1 MKTASKIVFAVALF
15 LMAAC
20 TQPPS
25 ACDQWAKDFKDNNE
39 LNIVLVK
46 FERNGKMI
54 YLYGKNT
61 DNGKSITFREDGG
74 WLESI
79 YKKLDVGDTIVKKK
93 GSYMTLIKKTS
104 YVVKT
109 PLTCEETGQVYAD
122 K

>member
-1 MKTASKIVFAVALF
+1 MKTITKIFFALPLFFLAS
-15 LMAAC
+15 C
-20 TQPPS
+20 S
-25 ACDQWAKDFKDNNE
+25 ANNSGCDQWAKDFKDNTE
-39 LNIVLVK
+39 LHIVLVK

-61 DNGKSITFREDGG
+61 QTGKSITFREDGG

-79 YKKLDVGDTIVKKK
+79 YKKLDVGDTIIKEK
-93 GSYMTLIKKTS
+93 GSYMTIVKKTS

-109 PLTCEETGQVYAD
+109 PLKCEETGQEYTD